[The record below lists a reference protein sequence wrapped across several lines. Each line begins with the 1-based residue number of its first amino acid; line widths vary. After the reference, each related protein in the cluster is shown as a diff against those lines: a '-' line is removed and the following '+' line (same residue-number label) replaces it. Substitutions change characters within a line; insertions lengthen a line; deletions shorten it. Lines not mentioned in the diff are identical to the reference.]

1 MLLTLSHR
9 GALLE
14 AWRFNF
20 LLSAGL
26 KMDVLKLTFDD
37 ESFDVVIDKGTLDSI
52 VVRLIHKLVQT
63 MSANLYS

>member
-1 MLLTLSHR
+1 
-9 GALLE
+9 
-14 AWRFNF
+14 
-20 LLSAGL
+20 
-26 KMDVLKLTFDD
+26 MDVLKLTFDD

>member
-9 GALLE
+9 GAFLGSHFSNSLL
-14 AWRFNF
+14 
-20 LLSAGL
+20 LAGL

-52 VVRLIHKLVQT
+52 VVQSHSQT
-63 MSANLYS
+63 SPEHA